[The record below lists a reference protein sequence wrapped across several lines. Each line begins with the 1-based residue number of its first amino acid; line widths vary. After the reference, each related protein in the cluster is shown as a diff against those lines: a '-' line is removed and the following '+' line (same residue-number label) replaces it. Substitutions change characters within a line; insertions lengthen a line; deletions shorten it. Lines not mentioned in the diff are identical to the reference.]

1 MAEDYTDDAKVIW
14 VLAQLLS
21 EEAPKYRQ
29 PVDWINYA
37 RKMLDLEGVTNV
49 GKAKLIVGELIQLR
63 EVQRALK
70 AAFAHRELDGG
81 PVAATTHP
89 LYLEAERRI
98 AELDEQ
104 LTILI

>member
-1 MAEDYTDDAKVIW
+1 MAEYTPEANLIW

-37 RKMLDLEGVTNV
+37 GKMLDLEGVTNI
-49 GKAKLIVGELIQLR
+49 GKAKLIVVELEQLR
-63 EVQRALK
+63 GVQRALK

-98 AELDEQ
+98 AELDEE